1 MQHKQAEQVSNAE
14 TPGSGKDECRHRTE
28 SCLRGLQQTMRD
40 MMKEKWLRQAER
52 NGATH
57 VIIMRD
63 LVTDKTVPQYVRPHQ
78 HLGDV
83 CETINERMVYLIV
96 EVLDVDSKHP

>member
-1 MQHKQAEQVSNAE
+1 
-14 TPGSGKDECRHRTE
+14 
-28 SCLRGLQQTMRD
+28 MRD
-40 MMKEKWLRQAER
+40 RWLRQAER

-78 HLGDV
+78 QLGDV
-83 CETINERMVYLIV
+83 CSLINERMVYLIV